1 MMNSQVEKILDD
13 EVVLTHEG
21 SPVVVPTDFVIVCI
35 GGDLPLE
42 FLTKAGVSVRRHFS
56 EERAGPA
63 KVVPRSRR
71 GLAKEREEGRGR
83 RNVNTLYFLTGLLI
97 VAWLAFK
104 GWDYYLLPRGQRI
117 HSPLHGSLRAAGS
130 WGQFVGIVA
139 TAFMLLNFL
148 YPLRKRS
155 KAMSGLGSIRGW
167 LDFHM
172 FVGFMSPLV
181 IVFHAAFQFNNQLAT
196 GTAAA
201 LLIVVLT
208 GIIGRF
214 IYGLVPTAGGRVVE
228 LGDLRGAWDRLRA
241 RLLPLIEDSDDPA
254 LLHRLFDSAGE
265 APKEGG
271 SLPALFARLP
281 GRWLRANIRLLRARA
296 HFPDRVEYKE
306 FSDGYVRLDRL
317 SVQLAFFKSLKSLL
331 RGWRMFHASLAV
343 FLVITI
349 AAHIAVSLYLG
360 YGWKR

>member
-1 MMNSQVEKILDD
+1 M
-13 EVVLTHEG
+13 
-21 SPVVVPTDFVIVCI
+21 
-35 GGDLPLE
+35 
-42 FLTKAGVSVRRHFS
+42 
-56 EERAGPA
+56 
-63 KVVPRSRR
+63 
-71 GLAKEREEGRGR
+71 
-83 RNVNTLYFLTGLLI
+83 
-97 VAWLAFK
+97 
-104 GWDYYLLPRGQRI
+104 
-117 HSPLHGSLRAAGS
+117 
-130 WGQFVGIVA
+130 
-139 TAFMLLNFL
+139 
-148 YPLRKRS
+148 
-155 KAMSGLGSIRGW
+155 
-167 LDFHM
+167 
-172 FVGFMSPLV
+172 
-181 IVFHAAFQFNNQLAT
+181 
-196 GTAAA
+196 
-201 LLIVVLT
+201 
-208 GIIGRF
+208 
-214 IYGLVPTAGGRVVE
+214 
-228 LGDLRGAWDRLRA
+228 
-241 RLLPLIEDSDDPA
+241 IEDSDDPA

>member
-21 SPVVVPTDFVIVCI
+21 SPVVVPNDFVIVCI

-181 IVFHAAFQFNNQLAT
+181 ITLPSSSTTSWPPEPPRRCSSWCSPVSSDASS
-196 GTAAA
+196 TASCPRRA
-201 LLIVVLT
+201 
-208 GIIGRF
+208 
-214 IYGLVPTAGGRVVE
+214 
-228 LGDLRGAWDRLRA
+228 GAWSSWETCAAPGTGCA
-241 RLLPLIEDSDDPA
+241 R
-254 LLHRLFDSAGE
+254 
-265 APKEGG
+265 G
-271 SLPALFARLP
+271 SCP
-281 GRWLRANIRLLRARA
+281 
-296 HFPDRVEYKE
+296 
-306 FSDGYVRLDRL
+306 
-317 SVQLAFFKSLKSLL
+317 
-331 RGWRMFHASLAV
+331 
-343 FLVITI
+343 
-349 AAHIAVSLYLG
+349 
-360 YGWKR
+360 